1 MKIGASARNVA
12 IAGFYCTRTVLVRA
26 VVHHIKSTTMY
37 EGSSVHVQYV
47 YTYCYE
53 STSVQSYK
61 QICTFVLSKVRK
73 YFRTFE
79 GSALAS

>member
-12 IAGFYCTRTVLVRA
+12 IAGFYCTVLVRA

-47 YTYCYE
+47 YT
-53 STSVQSYK
+53 
-61 QICTFVLSKVRK
+61 
-73 YFRTFE
+73 
-79 GSALAS
+79 